1 MEDLLENDIITLK
14 GQVEYLAGLINS
26 LNARVKYLEN
36 MEEHY
41 KEYHSEKYKN
51 IKECLHY
58 LNAKIQ
64 KDKEK

>member
-1 MEDLLENDIITLK
+1 MNEKFIENQVITLK

-41 KEYHSEKYKN
+41 KEYFNEKINYLKN
-51 IKECLHY
+51 AYTE
-58 LNAKIQ
+58 KI
-64 KDKEK
+64 

>member
-1 MEDLLENDIITLK
+1 MNEKIIENEVITLK

-41 KEYHSEKYKN
+41 KEYFNEKINYLKN
-51 IKECLHY
+51 AYTE
-58 LNAKIQ
+58 KI
-64 KDKEK
+64 

>member
-1 MEDLLENDIITLK
+1 MDEKFTENELITLK

-41 KEYHSEKYKN
+41 KEYFNEKINYLKN
-51 IKECLHY
+51 AYTE
-58 LNAKIQ
+58 KI
-64 KDKEK
+64 

>member
-1 MEDLLENDIITLK
+1 MNEKFIENEVITLK

-41 KEYHSEKYKN
+41 KEYFNEKINYLKN
-51 IKECLHY
+51 AYTE
-58 LNAKIQ
+58 KI
-64 KDKEK
+64 

>member
-1 MEDLLENDIITLK
+1 MNEKFIENEVITLK

-41 KEYHSEKYKN
+41 KEYFNEKIKYLKN
-51 IKECLHY
+51 AYTE
-58 LNAKIQ
+58 KI
-64 KDKEK
+64 